1 MIRPMTYK
9 DFKHVQQI
17 VHVTWGETYDNI
29 LSGEHQT
36 RFLNHS
42 YSDMMLIMRME
53 RSFVLIAECDGVPV
67 GFANFTKID
76 EDGDAELTAM
86 YILPTHQQSGYGKR
100 LFQATLSVLADA
112 SQLYV
117 YVDKRNVNGRAF
129 YEKQGFKL
137 LDVFPET
144 FEGHPV
150 ETVRYVYTCK
160 NMVLS

>member
-29 LSGEHQT
+29 LSEEHQA

-53 RSFVLIAECDGVPV
+53 RSFVLIAECNGVPV

-86 YILPTHQQSGYGKR
+86 YILPPHQQSGYGKR

-129 YEKQGFKL
+129 YEKQGFQL

-150 ETVRYVYTCK
+150 ETVRYVYTCN
-160 NMVLS
+160 NMVLL

>member
-9 DFKHVQQI
+9 DIKHVQQI
-17 VHVTWGETYDNI
+17 VRVTWGETYDNI
-29 LSGEHQT
+29 LSEEHQI
-36 RFLNHS
+36 RFLDHS
-42 YSDMMLIMRME
+42 FSDMMLMMRME
-53 RSFVLIAECDGVPV
+53 RTFVLIAECNGVPV

-86 YILPTHQQSGYGKR
+86 YILPTHQQSGYGKK
-100 LFQATLSVLADA
+100 LFHATLSVLENA

-117 YVDKRNVNGRAF
+117 YVDKRNANGRAF

-144 FEGHPV
+144 FEGQPV

-160 NMVLS
+160 NMVLL